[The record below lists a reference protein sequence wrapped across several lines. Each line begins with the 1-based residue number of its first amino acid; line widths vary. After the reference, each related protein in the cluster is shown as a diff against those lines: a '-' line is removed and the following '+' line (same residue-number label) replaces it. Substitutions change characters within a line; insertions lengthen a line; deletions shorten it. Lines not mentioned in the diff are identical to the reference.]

1 MAREAFE
8 VAKMASYE
16 RRVLETETRLAKEV
30 AGVCRDYCAET

>member
-8 VAKMASYE
+8 AAKMASYE

-30 AGVCRDYCAET
+30 AGVCKNYCAET